1 MLRLSIYPREA
12 GLVVHLQPSD
22 CDCVGSAA
30 RAAND
35 AAARRGAAN
44 VGSSFTQVMNNVE
57 RAEAYLKRADE
68 VEEATT
74 TTATAADGSG
84 RLTLM
89 GRSEPCDGS
98 KEAVRAQR

>member
-1 MLRLSIYPREA
+1 M
-12 GLVVHLQPSD
+12 
-22 CDCVGSAA
+22 
-30 RAAND
+30 
-35 AAARRGAAN
+35 RR
-44 VGSSFTQVMNNVE
+44 VSFTQVMNNVE

-74 TTATAADGSG
+74 TATAADGSG

-98 KEAVRAQR
+98 KETVSAALNSGTLARVACWPCPQSALNPFYLLPIMSACRAAWCS